1 MSSLGRIRWVRWWRV
16 GRQSSLTFDVH
27 VVGVPQPVVVVVVVV
42 VDQVGIG
49 REGLVSGCSSGS
61 G

>member
-1 MSSLGRIRWVRWWRV
+1 MSSLGCARRMRGRWRV
-16 GRQSSLTFDVH
+16 GRQSSLAFDVH
-27 VVGVPQPVVVVVVVV
+27 VVGVPHPVVVVIV

-49 REGLVSGCSSGS
+49 REGLVSGCSGGS